1 MRNMKA
7 RRIPGPDPVAT
18 VREFNRFYT
27 RAIGV
32 LNERLLASP
41 YSLTEGRLL
50 YELLHRPA
58 TTASELAVIVGINL
72 GYMSRILR
80 RFESGGLVEKRR
92 SRSDGRRQLLN
103 LTEKGKRE
111 YAAVDR
117 QANGEIVRL
126 LKNVPADQVA
136 TLLAAMQVIR
146 TVLSAHRSGS

>member
-1 MRNMKA
+1 MNS
-7 RRIPGPDPVAT
+7 RRLPGPDAVAA

-27 RAIGV
+27 REIGV

-41 YSLTEGRLL
+41 YSLTEARLL

-58 TTASELAVIVGINL
+58 TTASELAAIVGINL

-80 RFESGGLVEKRR
+80 RFESGGLIEKRR
-92 SRSDGRRQLLN
+92 SRSDGRQQLLN

-117 QANGEIVRL
+117 QANGEVVRL
-126 LKNVPADQVA
+126 LKNVPADQLA
-136 TLLAAMQVIR
+136 TLLGAMRAIH
-146 TVLSAHRSGS
+146 TVLAGRSAS